1 MRLTIRP
8 VSPAR
13 CSDDGFEKYF
23 VCVMLSASCLVTQH
37 LKAVCYIIRFFI
49 YPAHHFFIT
58 LLSFVRLFDT
68 VTRVVNQF
76 RVHSHLLLNFLKRKN
91 FSFDQ
96 YWWMAYLLNGVLT
109 CSAACALNC
118 RSCATSGGGKCD
130 SCLPGYTVTNGTCTS
145 EHLSLF

>member
-13 CSDDGFEKYF
+13 CSGDGFEKYF

-68 VTRVVNQF
+68 VTRVAHNE
-76 RVHSHLLLNFLKRKN
+76 
-91 FSFDQ
+91 SF
-96 YWWMAYLLNGVLT
+96 YL
-109 CSAACALNC
+109 
-118 RSCATSGGGKCD
+118 RQCATCPKDNICGKSISG
-130 SCLPGYTVTNGTCTS
+130 S
-145 EHLSLF
+145 